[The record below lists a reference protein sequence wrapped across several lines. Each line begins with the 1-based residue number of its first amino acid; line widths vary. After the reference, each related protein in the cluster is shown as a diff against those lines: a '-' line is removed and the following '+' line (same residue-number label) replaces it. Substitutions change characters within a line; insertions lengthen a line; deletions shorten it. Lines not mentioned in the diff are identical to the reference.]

1 MVRKLANDL
10 FHEHQNLSDMELKD
24 RLKQK
29 MDGDEY
35 CANKLQRMYDSD
47 VSFDK
52 FWDDKLYSAVSNHNI
67 LNRLI

>member
-1 MVRKLANDL
+1 
-10 FHEHQNLSDMELKD
+10 MELKV

-29 MDGDEY
+29 MDNDEY

-47 VSFDK
+47 ISFDK
-52 FWDDKLYSAVSNHNI
+52 FWDEKLYSAVSNHNI

>member
-1 MVRKLANDL
+1 MVRKLANEL

-29 MDGDEY
+29 MDNDEY
-35 CANKLQRMYDSD
+35 CTNKLQRMYDSG

-52 FWDDKLYSAVSNHNI
+52 FWDEKLYSAVSNHNI
-67 LNRLI
+67 LID

>member
-10 FHEHQNLSDMELKD
+10 FHEHQKLSDMELKV

-29 MDGDEY
+29 MDNDEY
-35 CANKLQRMYDSD
+35 CANKLQRMYDSG

-52 FWDDKLYSAVSNHNI
+52 FWDDKLYLAMSNHNI